1 MVGVD
6 ANTLYIKAAS
16 LHFNPIVHLMRLKC
30 SWFYHSNFRFGV
42 FECRV
47 NKQSKRVAFLISCHL
62 EIYFFFV
69 IKTKPRGEVTT
80 QLTDQEESGQ
90 KDVFNI
96 LLHSI
101 FLELPFINSL
111 SDLSLTS
118 DFYVF
123 TISSRFHNKSSE
135 KPIQHKGK
143 HW

>member
-1 MVGVD
+1 M
-6 ANTLYIKAAS
+6 
-16 LHFNPIVHLMRLKC
+16 
-30 SWFYHSNFRFGV
+30 
-42 FECRV
+42 
-47 NKQSKRVAFLISCHL
+47 
-62 EIYFFFV
+62 
-69 IKTKPRGEVTT
+69 
-80 QLTDQEESGQ
+80 
-90 KDVFNI
+90 

-143 HW
+143 H